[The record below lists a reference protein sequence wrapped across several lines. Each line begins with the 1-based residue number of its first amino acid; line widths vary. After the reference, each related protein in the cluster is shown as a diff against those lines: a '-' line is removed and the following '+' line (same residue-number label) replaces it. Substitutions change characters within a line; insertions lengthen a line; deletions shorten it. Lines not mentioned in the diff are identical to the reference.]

1 MKLWNKTDGK
11 RECGERGELGDEKFI
26 SRDLERSP
34 EVIKKKVNLA
44 CARLYR

>member
-11 RECGERGELGDEKFI
+11 VECRSVGERGELGDEKFI

-34 EVIKKKVNLA
+34 EVIKKK
-44 CARLYR
+44 

>member
-26 SRDLERSP
+26 FLE
-34 EVIKKKVNLA
+34 I
-44 CARLYR
+44 